1 MATLPK
7 TLLLLVTAITPVFGF
22 CGSRTHLDRRE
33 AGEETVPLATFG
45 YIGTGG
51 PLLWHHLSP
60 DNAICATG
68 SNQSPINMVTGSFT
82 LVPGSDLT
90 VSLPDT
96 IPEGTSFENLG
107 STIEVVMEGLGG
119 TLELNGVS
127 FELLQFHFH
136 HPSEHVD
143 DGVSLPMEMH
153 MVFSHETQLA
163 VIGIYIDLVDSASL
177 NSTRLLLPRS
187 TSSTMLETIFSSIDH
202 IATPGTVTT
211 TPAFSMTELN
221 DMLANTDFQR
231 YTGSL
236 TTPPCSEGVE
246 WSVPTQKLLLSRQTF
261 AKVRDVV
268 GFNSRY
274 PQNAPGMTN
283 LLAMSKL
290 S

>member
-7 TLLLLVTAITPVFGF
+7 TILLLAAAITPAFGF
-22 CGSRTHLDRRE
+22 CGSRTHLDRRAE
-33 AGEETVPLATFG
+33 GEETVPLATFG

-60 DNAICATG
+60 ENALCSTG
-68 SNQSPINMVTGSFT
+68 SNQSPINMVEGSFT
-82 LVPGSDLT
+82 LVPGSNLT
-90 VSLPDT
+90 VTLPDEV
-96 IPEGTSFENLG
+96 PETSFENLG

-119 TLELNGVS
+119 ALELNGLEY
-127 FELLQFHFH
+127 ELLQFHFH

-143 DGVSLPMEMH
+143 NGASMPMEMH

-163 VIGIYIDLVDSASL
+163 VIGVYIDLVDSPQS
-177 NSTRLLLPRS
+177 NSSRLLLQRS
-187 TSSTMLETIFSSIDH
+187 TPSAMLETVFSAIDG
-202 IATPGTVTT
+202 IAAPGAVTK
-211 TPAFSMTELN
+211 TPAFSMSELG
-221 DMLANTDFQR
+221 DLLAAADFQR
-231 YTGSL
+231 YSGSL

-246 WSVPTQKLLLSRQTF
+246 WSVPTKKLLLSRQTF

-283 LLAMSKL
+283 LLAMAKL
-290 S
+290 E

>member
-7 TLLLLVTAITPVFGF
+7 TILLLAAAITPAFGF
-22 CGSRTHLDRRE
+22 CGSRTHLDRRAE
-33 AGEETVPLATFG
+33 GEETVPLATFG

-60 DNAICATG
+60 ENALCSTG
-68 SNQSPINMVTGSFT
+68 SNQSPINMVEGSFT
-82 LVPGSDLT
+82 LVPGSNLT
-90 VSLPDT
+90 VTLPDEV
-96 IPEGTSFENLG
+96 PETSFENLG

-119 TLELNGVS
+119 ALELNGLEY
-127 FELLQFHFH
+127 ELLQFHFH

-143 DGVSLPMEMH
+143 NGASMPMEMH

-163 VIGIYIDLVDSASL
+163 VIGVYIDLVDSPQS
-177 NSTRLLLPRS
+177 NSSRLLLQRS
-187 TSSTMLETIFSSIDH
+187 TPSAMLETVFSAIDG
-202 IATPGTVTT
+202 IAAPGAVTK
-211 TPAFSMTELN
+211 TPAFSMSELS
-221 DMLANTDFQR
+221 DLLAAADFQR
-231 YTGSL
+231 YSGSL

-246 WSVPTQKLLLSRQTF
+246 WSVPTKKLLLSRQTF

-283 LLAMSKL
+283 LLAMAKL
-290 S
+290 E